1 MFRKVLVANRG
12 EIAVRVMRTCREMGI
27 PTVAVYSD
35 VDRLGLHV
43 RMADEAYPIGPAP
56 AEQSYLRI
64 DKILDVAR
72 HAGADAVHPGY
83 GFLSENPEF
92 AAACEAAGVRFIG
105 PSAAAMRLLG
115 DKLAA
120 KRTVANVGVPLVP
133 GTTEPVSDS
142 AQLQSDAQR
151 VGFPLLI
158 KAAAGGG
165 GKGIH
170 EVHQPDELG
179 AALQLS
185 QGEAQAAF
193 GDNRVFLERLVQR
206 PRHVEVQVMA
216 DEHGNCIHLGERE
229 CSIQRRHQKLIEES
243 PSVAVSGALRA
254 RMGAAAVAAAKAAG
268 YTNAG
273 TVEFLL
279 ASSGEFYFLEVNT
292 RLQVE
297 HPVTEWLTGLDLVR
311 EQLLVAAG
319 EPLSIRQEDV
329 AWRGAAIEARITAED
344 PDLGFLPFT
353 GRVAHVV
360 EPSGPG
366 VRFDHM
372 LYPGV
377 EVTRY
382 YDSLLG
388 KLIVWAA
395 GREAAIQR
403 MSRALSELRIVGLKT
418 TIPFHAWAMR
428 HEAFRAGELHTGFI
442 DQHWQPAAGAPP
454 EAEAELV
461 AMAAA
466 ALQLRQSALPSVA
479 EAAGNGHRPPDSRWK
494 LAARSAVAR

>member
-1 MFRKVLVANRG
+1 MFKKVLIANRG
-12 EIAVRVMRTCREMGI
+12 EIAVRVIRTCKEMGI
-27 PTVAVYSD
+27 PTVALYSD

-56 AEQSYLRI
+56 ADESYLRI
-64 DKILDVAR
+64 DKILDVAKR
-72 HAGADAVHPGY
+72 SGAQAVHPGY
-83 GFLSENPEF
+83 GFVSENPEF
-92 AAACEAAGVRFIG
+92 AAACEAAGVTFIG
-105 PSAAAMRLLG
+105 PSAQAMRLLG

-120 KRTVANVGVPLVP
+120 KQTVASVGVPLVP
-133 GTTEPVSDS
+133 GTTEPVEDS
-142 AQLQSDAQR
+142 KHLKEEAER
-151 VGFPLLI
+151 VGLPLLI
-158 KAAAGGG
+158 KASAGGG

-170 EVHQPDELG
+170 EVHKPEDLE

-193 GDNRVFLERLVQR
+193 GDKRVFLERLVQR
-206 PRHVEVQVMA
+206 PRHVEVQVLA
-216 DEHGNCIHLGERE
+216 DQHGNCIHLGERE

-243 PSVAVSGALRA
+243 PSVAVTPELRQ

-279 ASSGEFYFLEVNT
+279 DPSGEFYFLEVNT

-297 HPVTEWLTGLDLVR
+297 HPVTEWLTGLDLVQ
-311 EQLLVAAG
+311 EQLRIAAG
-319 EPLSIRQEDV
+319 EPLTLNQDDV
-329 AWRGAAIEARITAED
+329 TWRGAAIEARITAED

-353 GRVAHVV
+353 GRVEHVV

-388 KLIVWAA
+388 KLIVWA
-395 GREAAIQR
+395 GDRDAAIAR
-403 MSRALSELRIVGLKT
+403 MGRALTELRILGLKT
-418 TIPFHAWAMR
+418 TIPFHAWAMQ
-428 HEAFRAGELHTGFI
+428 HEAFRSGELHTGFI
-442 DQHWQPAAGAPP
+442 DQHWRPGEGAKTD
-454 EAEAELV
+454 AELV
-461 AMAAA
+461 AIAAA
-466 ALQLRQSALPSVA
+466 ALQLHQGAVPGTP
-479 EAAGNGHRPPDSRWK
+479 AGANGHREPESRWK
-494 LAARSAVAR
+494 LAARAAAGR

>member
-1 MFRKVLVANRG
+1 RG
-12 EIAVRVMRTCREMGI
+12 EIAVRVIRTCREMGI
-27 PTVAVYSD
+27 GTVAVYSD

-43 RMADEAYPIGPAP
+43 RMADEAYRIGPGP
-56 AEQSYLRI
+56 ADESYLRV
-64 DKILDVAR
+64 DKILDVANR
-72 HAGADAVHPGY
+72 AGADAIHPGY

-92 AAACEAAGVRFIG
+92 ARACTAAGVKFIG
-105 PSAAAMRLLG
+105 PSAEAMGLLG

-120 KRTVANVGVPLVP
+120 KHTVAGVGVPLVP
-133 GTTEPVSDS
+133 GTAEPVDDEQ
-142 AQLQSDAQR
+142 QLQREAQR

-170 EVHQPDELG
+170 EVHKPEELS
-179 AALQLS
+179 AALRLS

-193 GDNRVFLERLVQR
+193 GDKRVFLERLVQR
-206 PRHVEVQVMA
+206 PRHVELQVLA

-229 CSIQRRHQKLIEES
+229 CSVQRRHQKLIEES
-243 PSVAVSGALRA
+243 PSMAVTPELRQ
-254 RMGAAAVAAAKAAG
+254 RMGEAAVAAAKAAG
-268 YTNAG
+268 YSNAG

-279 ASSGEFYFLEVNT
+279 DQSGEFYFLEVNT

-311 EQLLVAAG
+311 EQIRIAAG
-319 EPLSIRQEDV
+319 EKLALKQEDV
-329 AWRGAAIEARITAED
+329 SWWGAAIECRVSAED
-344 PDLGFLPFT
+344 PNLQFLPFAGKALDVT
-353 GRVAHVV
+353 

-388 KLIVWAA
+388 KLIVWAHD
-395 GREAAIQR
+395 RPAAIER
-403 MSRALSELRIVGLKT
+403 MRRALGELRIPGLKT
-418 TIPFHAWAMR
+418 TIPFHAWAMAND
-428 HEAFRAGELHTGFI
+428 AFRKGELHTGFVEE
-442 DQHWQPAAGAPP
+442 HWRPQQADAGAAEVAAIAAAVLELQRSTRAAPP
-454 EAEAELV
+454 ADAPPPAEA
-461 AMAAA
+461 
-466 ALQLRQSALPSVA
+466 SK
-479 EAAGNGHRPPDSRWK
+479 WK
-494 LAARSAVAR
+494 LAARAALT

>member
-1 MFRKVLVANRG
+1 MFRKILVANRG
-12 EIAVRVMRTCREMGI
+12 EIAVRVIRACREMGI

-35 VDRLGLHV
+35 VDRPALHV
-43 RMADEAYPIGPAP
+43 RMADEAYPIGPAT
-56 AEQSYLRI
+56 ADESYLRM
-64 DKILDVAR
+64 DRILDVAKR
-72 HAGADAVHPGY
+72 CGVDAIHPGY

-92 AAACEAAGVRFIG
+92 ASACEGAGITFIG
-105 PSAAAMRLLG
+105 PTARAMRLLG

-120 KRTVANVGVPLVP
+120 KQTVAGVGVPLVP
-133 GTTEPVSDS
+133 GTTEPVADS
-142 AQLQSDAQR
+142 RQLRAEAEA

-170 EVHQPDELG
+170 EVRRPDELE
-179 AALQLS
+179 AALRLS
-185 QGEAQAAF
+185 QGEARAAF
-193 GDNRVFLERLVQR
+193 GDERVFLERLVQR
-206 PRHVEVQVMA
+206 PRHVEVQVLA
-216 DEHGNCIHLGERE
+216 DEHGHCIHLGERE

-243 PSVAVSGALRA
+243 PSVAVSPELRA
-254 RMGAAAVAAAKAAG
+254 RMGAAAVAAAEAAG

-279 ASSGEFYFLEVNT
+279 DASGEFYFLEVNT

-311 EQLLVAAG
+311 EQIRIAAG
-319 EPLSIRQEDV
+319 EPLTLRQEDV
-329 AWRGAAIEARITAED
+329 NWRGAAIEARITAED

-353 GRVAHVV
+353 GRVEHVI

-372 LYPGV
+372 LFPGV

-388 KLIVWAA
+388 KLIVWAED
-395 GREAAIQR
+395 RPAAIAR
-403 MSRALSELRIVGLKT
+403 MSRALGELRVLGLKT
-418 TIPFHAWAMR
+418 TIPFHAWAME

-442 DQHWQPAAGAPP
+442 DEHWQPGAGPR
-454 EAEAELV
+454 AEAELV
-461 AMAAA
+461 ALAAA
-466 ALQLRQSALPSVA
+466 ALQLRQGVA
-479 EAAGNGHRPPDSRWK
+479 PTAAAADGRQAPDSRWK
-494 LAARSAVAR
+494 LAGRTAIGPG

>member
-1 MFRKVLVANRG
+1 MFKKILVANRG
-12 EIAVRVMRTCREMGI
+12 EIAVRVLRTCREMGI
-27 PTVAVYSD
+27 STVAVYSD

-56 AEQSYLRI
+56 ADQSYLRI
-64 DKILDVAR
+64 DAILEVAR
-72 HAGADAVHPGY
+72 RAGADAIHPGY

-92 AAACEAAGVRFIG
+92 ARACENAGVKFIG
-105 PSAAAMRLLG
+105 PNAEAMRLLG

-120 KRTVANVGVPLVP
+120 KQTVAAVGVPLVP
-133 GTTEPVSDS
+133 GTTEPIEDEG
-142 AQLQSDAQR
+142 QLRAEAER
-151 VGFPLLI
+151 IGLPLLI

-170 EVHQPDELG
+170 EVHKPEDLL

-193 GDNRVFLERLVQR
+193 GDKRVFLERLVQR
-206 PRHVEVQVMA
+206 PRHVEVQVLA

-229 CSIQRRHQKLIEES
+229 CSVQRRHQKLIEES
-243 PSVAVSGALRA
+243 PSVAVSPELRR
-254 RMGAAAVAAAKAAG
+254 RMGEAAVKAAQAAG
-268 YTNAG
+268 YSNAG

-279 ASSGEFYFLEVNT
+279 DQSGEFYFLEVNT

-311 EQLLVAAG
+311 EQIRIAAG
-319 EPLSIRQEDV
+319 EKLSFRQEDV
-329 AWRGAAIEARITAED
+329 TWRGAAIECRITAED
-344 PDLGFLPFT
+344 PDLQFLPFT
-353 GRVAHVV
+353 GKVQDVI

-372 LYPGV
+372 LFPGA

-388 KLIVWAA
+388 KLIVWAHD
-395 GREAAIQR
+395 RPAAIAR
-403 MSRALSELRIVGLKT
+403 MSRALGELQVLGLKT
-418 TIPFHAWAMR
+418 TIPFHAWAMDS
-428 HEAFRAGELHTGFI
+428 EAFQRGELHTGFI
-442 DQHWQPAAGAPP
+442 DQHWRPAELAHPNGEVAAIATAVLELQHSAQPFTNGQHPAA
-454 EAEAELV
+454 
-461 AMAAA
+461 
-466 ALQLRQSALPSVA
+466 ST
-479 EAAGNGHRPPDSRWK
+479 WK
-494 LAARSAVAR
+494 LAARAAALGR

>member
-1 MFRKVLVANRG
+1 MFKKVLIANRG
-12 EIAVRVMRTCREMGI
+12 EIAVRVIRTCREMGI
-27 PTVAVYSD
+27 RTVAVYSE

-56 AEQSYLRI
+56 ADESYLRI
-64 DKILDVAR
+64 DKILDVAKR
-72 HAGADAVHPGY
+72 SGAEAVHPGY
-83 GFLSENPEF
+83 GFLSENPQF
-92 AAACEAAGVRFIG
+92 AAACEAAGVTFIG
-105 PSAAAMRLLG
+105 PSAQAMHLLG

-120 KRTVANVGVPLVP
+120 KQTVAGVGVPLVP
-133 GTTEPVSDS
+133 GTTEPVEDTNHLR
-142 AQLQSDAQR
+142 AEAQR
-151 VGFPLLI
+151 VGLPLLI

-170 EVHQPDELG
+170 EVHAPEELEP
-179 AALQLS
+179 ALQLS

-193 GDNRVFLERLVQR
+193 GDKRVFLERLVQR
-206 PRHVEVQVMA
+206 PRHVEVQILA
-216 DEHGNCIHLGERE
+216 DQHGNCIHLGERE

-243 PSVAVSGALRA
+243 PSVAVTPTLRE

-279 ASSGEFYFLEVNT
+279 DASGEFYFLEVNT

-311 EQLLVAAG
+311 EQLRIAAG
-319 EPLSIRQEDV
+319 EPLSIRQQDV

-344 PDLGFLPFT
+344 PDVGFLPFT
-353 GRVAHVV
+353 GRVEHVI

-388 KLIVWAA
+388 KLIVWA
-395 GREAAIQR
+395 GDRDAAIAR
-403 MSRALSELRIVGLKT
+403 MSRALAELRILGLKT
-418 TIPFHAWAMR
+418 TIPFHAWAME
-428 HEAFRAGELHTGFI
+428 HKAFRNGELHTGFI
-442 DQHWQPAAGAPP
+442 DQHWRPGEGPKTDAA
-454 EAEAELV
+454 LV
-461 AMAAA
+461 ALAAA
-466 ALQLRQSALPSVA
+466 AMQVRQGAALAAPA
-479 EAAGNGHRPPDSRWK
+479 EENGHRELGSRWK
-494 LAARSAVAR
+494 AAARVAAGR